1 MSNLDVLLIT
11 PPSRIDVYQTLSND
25 YAAIEP
31 PVWSMLIARYLT
43 NLNLNVE
50 ILDAEAENFDHEQ
63 TAEKIAVKNPKLAV
77 FVIYGQQPSASTQCM
92 PAGAKTCNKLNS
104 ITNREI
110 KTLVMGTHASALPKR
125 TLEEEP
131 YDFVCQGE
139 GPITISNL
147 INVIKNNKKDYD
159 KVPGLWF
166 KNKDKKIIAN
176 SKTKMFDNLDSDL
189 PGQDWSFLDMTKY
202 KAHNWHTFGRLES
215 RNKYASL
222 QTSLGCPFKCTFC
235 CINAPFE
242 RNTIRFWSAKHIFK
256 QIKMLVEDYG
266 IFNIKIPDEMFVLNP
281 KQVREIC
288 DEIISSGYGKD
299 LNFWAY
305 ARIDT
310 LEDNVMLEKMVKAG
324 FRWLGL
330 GIESSNPNVRDGVI
344 KGRFSN
350 YDIEGVVKKVRDMGF
365 NVGAN
370 YIFGLPEDNY
380 DSMNETLDL
389 ALRINSEWANFYSAM
404 AYPGSQLYPL
414 AQKNKWQLPD
424 GKGGPGWIGYS
435 QHSYDT
441 LPLRT
446 NHLKASEVLEFRDQ
460 AFDKYFNNH
469 NYLSMIKNKFGED
482 TQKHISKMSGHK
494 LKRKHQFEE
503 VSY

>member
-11 PPSRIDVYQTLSND
+11 PPSRLDVYQMLSND

-31 PVWSMLIARYLT
+31 PVWSMLIAKYLSK
-43 NLNLNVE
+43 LNYNVE
-50 ILDAEAENFDHEQ
+50 ILDAEAENFTHEQ
-63 TAEKIAVKNPKLAV
+63 TAKKIAEKEPKLAV
-77 FVIYGQQPSASTQCM
+77 FVVYGQQPSASTQCM
-92 PAGAKTCNKLNS
+92 PAGSKTCNMLNL
-104 ITNREI
+104 ITSKEI

-139 GPITISNL
+139 GPLTISNL
-147 INVIKNNKKDYD
+147 IEIIKGNKKDYS
-159 KVPGLWF
+159 KIPGLWYRD
-166 KNKDKKIIAN
+166 KDDHIKSNIR
-176 SKTKMFDNLDSDL
+176 TKMFDNLDLHL
-189 PGQDWSFLDMTKY
+189 PGQDWNFIDMSKY
-202 KAHNWHTFGRLES
+202 KAHNWHTFGRLDT

-242 RNTIRFWSAKHIFK
+242 KNTIRFWSAKHIVS
-256 QIKMLVEDYG
+256 QIKTLVEDHG

-281 KQVREIC
+281 KQVTEIC

-310 LEDNVMLEKMVKAG
+310 LEDDVMLKKMIQSG

-330 GIESSNPNVRDGVI
+330 GIESSNPNVRDGVA

-350 YDIEGVVKKVRDMGF
+350 YDIEDVVKKVRDMGF

-370 YIFGLPEDNY
+370 YIFGLPEDNF
-380 DSMNETLDL
+380 DSMNETLEL

-404 AYPGSQLYPL
+404 AYPGSLLYPL
-414 AQKNKWQLPD
+414 AQKNKWTLPD
-424 GKGGPGWIGYS
+424 DKGGPGWIGYS

-446 NHLKASEVLEFRDQ
+446 NHLKASEVLTFRDR
-460 AFDKYFNNH
+460 AFDTYFKDN
-469 NYLSMIKNKFGED
+469 NYLSMIKNKFGTD
-482 TQKHISKMSGHK
+482 TQDHIAKMSKYK
-494 LKRKHQFEE
+494 LKRKHQFED
-503 VSY
+503 VNY